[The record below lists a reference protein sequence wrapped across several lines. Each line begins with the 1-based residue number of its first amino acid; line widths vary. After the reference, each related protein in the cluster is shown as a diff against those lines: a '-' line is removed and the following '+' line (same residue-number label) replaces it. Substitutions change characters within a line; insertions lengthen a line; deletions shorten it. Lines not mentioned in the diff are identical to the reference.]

1 MTMAFY
7 KNLYS
12 SEGVS
17 DMELVLDTVPTKIT
31 PVMNDQLLAPFERKE
46 VKEALFQ
53 MFPTKAPGPDG
64 FPAHFFQFHWDL
76 CGEEVTSVV
85 LRVLR
90 EEDDVLSI
98 NDTLIVLIYRRL
110 KVWMSW
116 VDLLACAMS
125 YTKLLQRWRTG

>member
-1 MTMAFY
+1 MTTAFY

-31 PVMNDQLLAPFERKE
+31 LVMNDQLLVPFESKE
-46 VKEALFQ
+46 VKGALFH

-64 FPAHFFQFHWDL
+64 FPAHFFQPHWDL

-90 EEDDVLSI
+90 GEDDVSSI
-98 NDTLIVLIYRRL
+98 NDTLIVLIP
-110 KVWMSW
+110 KVEKT
-116 VDLLACAMS
+116 DEL
-125 YTKLLQRWRTG
+125 G

>member
-1 MTMAFY
+1 
-7 KNLYS
+7 
-12 SEGVS
+12 
-17 DMELVLDTVPTKIT
+17 
-31 PVMNDQLLAPFERKE
+31 MNDQLLVPFESKE
-46 VKEALFQ
+46 VKGALFH

-76 CGEEVTSVV
+76 CREEVTSVV

-90 EEDDVLSI
+90 EEDDVSSI
-98 NDTLIVLIYRRL
+98 NDTLIVLIYQRL